1 MSMQDG
7 QGLNDLIQKEL
18 HGIDSTQI
26 QDSCQSLE
34 ERILAMLGSSEAR
47 NAQEPPEE
55 EEQGDDNEK
64 HQNLKKALK
73 GAMETGGFSLRGGVL
88 GNMWSRDLQRDDALR
103 NNYEKCKA
111 TQISAI
117 FVKHGVPTS
126 GIQCSRP
133 RKRRPS

>member
-1 MSMQDG
+1 MQYG

-26 QDSCQSLE
+26 QDTCQSLE

-55 EEQGDDNEK
+55 EEQGDDNAK
-64 HQNLKKALK
+64 DQNLKKALK

-88 GNMWSRDLQRDDALR
+88 GNMWSRDLKRDDALR
-103 NNYEKCKA
+103 HNYE
-111 TQISAI
+111 QVQRLHRSA
-117 FVKHGVPTS
+117 
-126 GIQCSRP
+126 
-133 RKRRPS
+133 